1 MSRLILEMGM
11 GNDLYGQD
19 YTKAACRAVQ
29 DAIHHSSLTLFSSL
43 GLDHAAMQV
52 KVTIGAQA
60 PEKVDRKVVAA
71 ELPRGVAEVS
81 VVKGGIDIH
90 DPERGSI
97 SVVAN
102 AAIEAFYEIPQG
114 EWKLSSP

>member
-43 GLDHAAMQV
+43 GLNHAKMQV
-52 KVTIGAQA
+52 KVTIGVQA
-60 PEKVDRKVVAA
+60 PEKVDKDTVAA

-102 AAIEAFYEIPQG
+102 AAIEAFYKIPKG
-114 EWKLSSP
+114 EWKLSGA

>member
-43 GLDHAAMQV
+43 ELDHAKMQV
-52 KVTIGAQA
+52 KVTIGVQV
-60 PEKVDRKVVAA
+60 PEAVDRKVVAA
-71 ELPRGVAEVS
+71 ELPRGVAEALAWWLM
-81 VVKGGIDIH
+81 
-90 DPERGSI
+90 PRL
-97 SVVAN
+97 
-102 AAIEAFYEIPQG
+102 
-114 EWKLSSP
+114 KLFTRYRRENGNSLALNRRQS